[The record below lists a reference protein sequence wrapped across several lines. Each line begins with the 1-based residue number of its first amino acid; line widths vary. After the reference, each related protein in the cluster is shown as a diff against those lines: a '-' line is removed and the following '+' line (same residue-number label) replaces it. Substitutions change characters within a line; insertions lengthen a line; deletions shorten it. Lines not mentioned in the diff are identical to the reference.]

1 MFLNVVVA
9 PGQMCGD
16 ALLHP
21 ALAHQVVLHSVVH
34 HSLTHVHN
42 AVPATEIKGRV
53 ETPIYLTVLKGPGN
67 EKSFNWFYFLKLAFF
82 WPVTHNE
89 SFYLFRIHGTL

>member
-1 MFLNVVVA
+1 MTYLVFTTSTGLATRVALTPATTALRNQTFLKLFNERRFLNVVVA

-34 HSLTHVHN
+34 HSLANVHN
-42 AVPATEIKGRV
+42 AVPAIQIKV
-53 ETPIYLTVLKGPGN
+53 
-67 EKSFNWFYFLKLAFF
+67 
-82 WPVTHNE
+82 
-89 SFYLFRIHGTL
+89 

>member
-1 MFLNVVVA
+1 MRFLNVVVA

-34 HSLTHVHN
+34 HSLTNVHN
-42 AVPATEIKGRV
+42 AVPATEIKEVRRLKPGLKLSV
-53 ETPIYLTVLKGPGN
+53 SKGPGN
-67 EKSFNWFYFLKLAFF
+67 EKSFNCFF
-82 WPVTHNE
+82 
-89 SFYLFRIHGTL
+89 